1 MYPKYA
7 QIGSEKYELNTDFRT
22 AKECYVIIND
32 GTISDLER
40 TLAVIFKLFGFIPQ
54 ENVDV
59 FLEKAILFLSCGRTA
74 KQEEDEESEPPDYDV
89 NYDEGFIEASFQSC
103 YGIDLSNSHIH
114 WWRFNDLIQGLDKNC
129 ILSRVREIR
138 NYDLN
143 EIKDPV
149 QRAKMAQSQEALK
162 LPECISAEEQ
172 QKIDEFER
180 FFSGGD

>member
-1 MYPKYA
+1 MYPEYA
-7 QIGSEKYELNTDFRT
+7 SIGGKEYSINTDYRV

-32 GTISDLER
+32 ETITDQER
-40 TLAVIFKLFGFIPQ
+40 TLAVIFKLFGAIPWDSL
-54 ENVDV
+54 EEA
-59 FLEKAILFLSCGRTA
+59 LEKAIIFLSCGS
-74 KQEEDEESEPPDYDV
+74 QQSSDDENDGSEPDFDV
-89 NYDEGFIEASFQSC
+89 NYDAGFIEASFQSC
-103 YGIDLSNSHIH
+103 YGIDLSTSKMH

-143 EIKDPV
+143 EIKDPT

-162 LPECISAEEQ
+162 LPERISAEEQ
-172 QKIDEFER
+172 QKIDEFEK

>member
-7 QIGSEKYELNTDFRT
+7 RIEDKLYEIKTDYRV
-22 AKECYVIIND
+22 AKECYRIIND
-32 GTISDLER
+32 EKISDRER
-40 TLAVIFKLFGFIPQ
+40 TLAVIFKLFGFVPKD
-54 ENVDV
+54 NLDL
-59 FLEKAILFLSCGRTA
+59 FLEKAVTFLACGNE
-74 KQEEDEESEPPDYDV
+74 QHNEEEEASQPDFDV

-103 YGIDLSNSHIH
+103 YGIDLSQVNLH
-114 WWRFNDLIQGLDKNC
+114 WWRFNDLIQGLDKSC

-149 QRAKMAQSQEALK
+149 QRSKMAQSQEALK
-162 LPECISAEEQ
+162 LPERISAEEQ